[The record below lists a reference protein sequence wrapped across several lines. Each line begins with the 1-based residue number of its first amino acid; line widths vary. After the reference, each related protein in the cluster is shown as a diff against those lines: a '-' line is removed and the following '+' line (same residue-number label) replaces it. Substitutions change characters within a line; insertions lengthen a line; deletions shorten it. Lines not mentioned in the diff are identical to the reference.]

1 MSGMTAALKRHG
13 ETLTALIYCLIVAL
27 MEIAMFTIQKSSLDG
42 VLARLLSETDIRLL
56 FLPCAAMMHL
66 LRGENKRATLFAAIY
81 AAAALLLTALGAVGV
96 IPGFDWMQSLAAILK
111 AAALLAACGS
121 NKKSLR
127 IALIAV
133 YAVAEIGNLFALYQS
148 WGVPVIAITLLLI
161 PAIIL
166 WIRALLPEQDIY
178 TGMYNASAS
187 FSMQRLLCLGAS
199 FVCGFLFMI
208 LALSLLG
215 SYSAH
220 FTNAGIYAIL
230 ISCAL
235 SWLSAFVLLNLAD

>member
-1 MSGMTAALKRHG
+1 MKKIL
-13 ETLTALIYCLIVAL
+13 ALILAL
-27 MEIAMFTIQKSSLDG
+27 AMSFSL
-42 VLARLLSETDIRLL
+42 V
-56 FLPCAAMMHL
+56 
-66 LRGENKRATLFAAIY
+66 
-81 AAAALLLTALGAVGV
+81 
-96 IPGFDWMQSLAAILK
+96 
-111 AAALLAACGS
+111 ACGS

-127 IALIAV
+127 IAIIAV

-148 WGVPVIAITLLLI
+148 WGVPVVAIAILLI

-220 FTNAGIYAIL
+220 FTSAGIYAIL